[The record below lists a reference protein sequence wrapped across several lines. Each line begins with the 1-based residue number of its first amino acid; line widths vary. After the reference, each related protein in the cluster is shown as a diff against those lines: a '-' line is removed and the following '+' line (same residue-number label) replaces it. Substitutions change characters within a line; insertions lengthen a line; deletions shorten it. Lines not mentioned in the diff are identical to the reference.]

1 MIKVLALT
9 CFAKPYWIDTMSL
22 KIASQVRRK
31 VLVMGASTLSL
42 PLASWAATTRSSRA
56 LPPAWWSDGVS
67 EAIEPKVSGEH
78 VGEIAEVGFAT
89 AAGQR
94 LVLSG
99 RVTDIRGGAR
109 AGVDVM
115 LKDFSAVAVSDA
127 DGRFLIITTVPEGDR
142 LELLFR
148 AESGQ
153 TLQKSVSLFG
163 PLQHSAVSDS
173 LSASTLYE
181 GHRVWRSS
189 FNLSMSAS

>member
-31 VLVMGASTLSL
+31 MLVMGASTLSL
-42 PLASWAATTRSSRA
+42 PLASWAATSQSSNA
-56 LPPAWWSDGVS
+56 SPAWRGDRVS
-67 EAIEPKVSGEH
+67 EAIEPKVSADH
-78 VGEIAEVGFAT
+78 VGEMAEVGLAT

-99 RVTDIRGGAR
+99 RVTGTRGSAL

-115 LKDFSAVAVSDA
+115 LKGFTAVTVSDA
-127 DGRFLIITTVPEGDR
+127 DGRFLMITTVPEGDR

-148 AESGQ
+148 AVSGQ

-163 PLQHSAVSDS
+163 PLPLSAVSDS

>member
-1 MIKVLALT
+1 
-9 CFAKPYWIDTMSL
+9 MSL

-31 VLVMGASTLSL
+31 VLVMGAGTLSL
-42 PLASWAATTRSSRA
+42 PLASWAATSQSSKASPTWHSGRV
-56 LPPAWWSDGVS
+56 P
-67 EAIEPKVSGEH
+67 EAIELKVSGDQ
-78 VGEIAEVGFAT
+78 VGESLEVGVAG
-89 AAGQR
+89 ASGQR

-99 RVTDIRGGAR
+99 RITGTRGRAL
-109 AGVDVM
+109 AGVKVM
-115 LKDFSAVAVSDA
+115 LKGLTEQTVSDA

-153 TLQKSVSLFG
+153 TLQKTVRLFG
-163 PLQHSAVSDS
+163 PLPLSAVNDS

-189 FNLSMSAS
+189 FNLSLSAS